1 MRQDLELRRFA
12 ADSVINLV
20 RLGGAAALGLLLS
33 ALLARGLGTSGK
45 GIYELALVLP
55 LVIQSVF
62 NVGITMS
69 AAYYVARGDHDI
81 VTATRGSITLSLW
94 LSGGGLLIGAALVYL
109 GGAALFPGVPADLL
123 YLSLLLLP
131 LLYLRLHLGAVFQGL
146 QDFRA
151 FGLVEL
157 TPPLVAVL
165 LIVPLV
171 LVQDGGAAGALLAII
186 AGNAVGLALAVLL
199 LRRRMVAP
207 APLLTLRLGR
217 AYWRQMAGYGMKA
230 QLNII
235 AVYLL
240 LRVDV
245 FLLNLWGPGGAASV
259 GIYSIAVLLA
269 ERIWTFSTITGQVIL
284 PRIASWEGDDDRRT
298 RLTLLNARLTFWF
311 GALILLTLALLGEWF
326 IVLLYGEAFR
336 PAAQPLLRLLPGIAL
351 FNLARVL
358 GPDIAGRGRIG
369 INAVIA
375 TLAFGL
381 NLAANAVLIPTL
393 DYNGA
398 ALAASLA
405 YSVLGIASVAAF
417 CRVSGARWWQTW
429 LLTGSDVKLLRQG
442 VNWLGQ
448 QRPGRPR

>member
-12 ADSVINLV
+12 ADSAINLV
-20 RLGGAAALGLLLS
+20 RLGGAAVLGLLLS
-33 ALLARGLGTSGK
+33 ALLARGLGTNGK

-62 NVGITMS
+62 NIGVTMS
-69 AAYYVARGDHDI
+69 AAYYVARGDHDL

-94 LSGGGLLIGAALVYL
+94 LSGGGLLVGAALVRL
-109 GGAALFPGVPADLL
+109 GSAALFPGIPADLL

-131 LLYLRLHLGAVFQGL
+131 LLYLRLHLSAVFQGL

-157 TPPLVAVL
+157 TPPLVSIV

-171 LVQDGGAAGALLAII
+171 FMWDGGVAGALLAAI
-186 AGNAVGLALAVLL
+186 AGNAAGLALAVLL
-199 LRRRMVAP
+199 LRRRIAAP
-207 APLLTLRLGR
+207 VPLLALRLDR
-217 AYWRQMAGYGMKA
+217 AYWRQIAGYGLKA

-269 ERIWTFSTITGQVIL
+269 ERIWTFSTVTGQVIL

-298 RLTLLNARLTFWF
+298 QLSLLNARLTFWF
-311 GALILLTLALLGEWF
+311 GALILVALALLGEWF

-336 PAAQPLLRLLPGIAL
+336 PAAQPLLWLLPGIAL

-358 GPDIAGRGRIG
+358 GPDVAGRGRVG
-369 INAVIA
+369 INAAIA
-375 TLAFGL
+375 TAAFAI
-381 NLAANAVLIPTL
+381 NLAANAALIPAL
-393 DYNGA
+393 GYNGA

-405 YSVLGIASVAAF
+405 YSFLGIASVVAF
-417 CRVSGARWWQTW
+417 CRVSGARWWQIW
-429 LLTGSDVKLLRQG
+429 LITGSDVALLRQAL
-442 VNWLGQ
+442 N
-448 QRPGRPR
+448 RFHPTAAR

>member
-12 ADSVINLV
+12 ADSAINLV
-20 RLGGAAALGLLLS
+20 RLGGAAVLGLLLS
-33 ALLARGLGTSGK
+33 ALLARGLGTNGK

-62 NVGITMS
+62 NIGVTMS
-69 AAYYVARGDHDI
+69 AAYYVARGDHDL

-94 LSGGGLLIGAALVYL
+94 LSGGGLLVGVALVRL
-109 GGAALFPGVPADLL
+109 GSAALFPGIPADLL

-131 LLYLRLHLGAVFQGL
+131 LLYLRLHLSAVFQGL

-157 TPPLVAVL
+157 TPPLVSIV

-171 LVQDGGAAGALLAII
+171 FMWDGGVAGALLAAIV
-186 AGNAVGLALAVLL
+186 GNAAGLALAVLL
-199 LRRRMVAP
+199 LRRRIAAP
-207 APLLTLRLGR
+207 VPLLALRLDR
-217 AYWRQMAGYGMKA
+217 AYWRQIAGYGLKA

-269 ERIWTFSTITGQVIL
+269 ERIWTFSTVTGQVIL

-298 RLTLLNARLTFWF
+298 QLSLLNARLTFWF
-311 GALILLTLALLGEWF
+311 GALILVALALLGEWF

-336 PAAQPLLRLLPGIAL
+336 PAAQPLLWLLPGIAL

-358 GPDIAGRGRIG
+358 GPDVAGRGRVG
-369 INAVIA
+369 INAAIA
-375 TLAFGL
+375 TAAFAI
-381 NLAANAVLIPTL
+381 NLAANAALIPAL
-393 DYNGA
+393 GYNGA

-405 YSVLGIASVAAF
+405 YSFLGIASVVAF
-417 CRVSGARWWQTW
+417 CRVSGARWWQIW
-429 LLTGSDVKLLRQG
+429 LITGSDVALLRQAL
-442 VNWLGQ
+442 N
-448 QRPGRPR
+448 RFHPTAAR

>member
-12 ADSVINLV
+12 ADSAINLV
-20 RLGGAAALGLLLS
+20 RLGGAAVLGLLLS
-33 ALLARGLGTSGK
+33 ALLARGLGTNGK

-62 NVGITMS
+62 NIGVTMS
-69 AAYYVARGDHDI
+69 AAYYVARGDHDL

-94 LSGGGLLIGAALVYL
+94 LSGGGLLVGVALVRL
-109 GGAALFPGVPADLL
+109 GSAALFPGIPADLL

-131 LLYLRLHLGAVFQGL
+131 LLYLRLHLSAVFQGL

-157 TPPLVAVL
+157 TPPLVSIV

-171 LVQDGGAAGALLAII
+171 FMWDGGVAGALLAAIV
-186 AGNAVGLALAVLL
+186 GNAAGLALAVLL
-199 LRRRMVAP
+199 LRRRIAAP
-207 APLLTLRLGR
+207 VPLLALRLDR
-217 AYWRQMAGYGMKA
+217 AYWRQIAGYGLKA

-269 ERIWTFSTITGQVIL
+269 ERIWTFSTVTGQVIL

-298 RLTLLNARLTFWF
+298 QLSLLNARLTFWF
-311 GALILLTLALLGEWF
+311 GALILVALALLGEWF

-336 PAAQPLLRLLPGIAL
+336 PAAQPLLWLLPGIAL

-358 GPDIAGRGRIG
+358 GPDVAGRGRVG
-369 INAVIA
+369 INAAIA
-375 TLAFGL
+375 TAAFAI
-381 NLAANAVLIPTL
+381 NLAANAALIPAL
-393 DYNGA
+393 GYNGA

-405 YSVLGIASVAAF
+405 YSFLGIASVVAF
-417 CRVSGARWWQTW
+417 CRVSGARWWQIW
-429 LLTGSDVKLLRQG
+429 LITGSDVALLRQAL
-442 VNWLGQ
+442 NRFHPTAAQ
-448 QRPGRPR
+448 

>member
-12 ADSVINLV
+12 ADSAINLV
-20 RLGGAAALGLLLS
+20 RLGGAAVLGLLLS
-33 ALLARGLGTSGK
+33 ALLARGLGTNGK

-62 NVGITMS
+62 NIGVTMS
-69 AAYYVARGDHDI
+69 AAYYVARGDHDL

-94 LSGGGLLIGAALVYL
+94 LSGGGLLVGAALVRL
-109 GGAALFPGVPADLL
+109 GSAALFPGIPADLL

-131 LLYLRLHLGAVFQGL
+131 LLYLRLHLSAVFQGL

-157 TPPLVAVL
+157 TPPLVSIA

-171 LVQDGGAAGALLAII
+171 FMWDGGVAGALLAAI
-186 AGNAVGLALAVLL
+186 AGNAAGLALAVLL
-199 LRRRMVAP
+199 LRRRIAAP
-207 APLLTLRLGR
+207 VPLLALRLDR
-217 AYWRQMAGYGMKA
+217 AYWRQIAGYGLKA

-269 ERIWTFSTITGQVIL
+269 ERIWTFSTVTGQVIL

-298 RLTLLNARLTFWF
+298 QLSLLNARLTFWF
-311 GALILLTLALLGEWF
+311 GALILVALALLGEWF

-336 PAAQPLLRLLPGIAL
+336 PAAQPLLLLLPGIAL

-358 GPDIAGRGRIG
+358 GPDVAGRGRVG
-369 INAVIA
+369 INAAIA
-375 TLAFGL
+375 TAAFAI
-381 NLAANAVLIPTL
+381 NLAANAALIPAL
-393 DYNGA
+393 GYNGA

-405 YSVLGIASVAAF
+405 YSFLGIASVVAF
-417 CRVSGARWWQTW
+417 CRVSGARWWQIW
-429 LLTGSDVKLLRQG
+429 LITGSDVALLRQAL
-442 VNWLGQ
+442 N
-448 QRPGRPR
+448 RFHPTAAR

>member
-12 ADSVINLV
+12 ADSAINLV
-20 RLGGAAALGLLLS
+20 RLGGAAVLGLLLS
-33 ALLARGLGTSGK
+33 ALLARGLGTNGK

-62 NVGITMS
+62 NIGVTMS
-69 AAYYVARGDHDI
+69 AAYYVARGDHDL

-94 LSGGGLLIGAALVYL
+94 LSGGGLLVGAALVRL
-109 GGAALFPGVPADLL
+109 GSAALFPGIPADLL

-131 LLYLRLHLGAVFQGL
+131 LLYLRLHLSAVFQGL

-157 TPPLVAVL
+157 TPPLVSIV

-171 LVQDGGAAGALLAII
+171 FMWDGGVAGALLAAI
-186 AGNAVGLALAVLL
+186 AGNAAGLALAVLL
-199 LRRRMVAP
+199 LRRRIAAP
-207 APLLTLRLGR
+207 VPLLALRLDR
-217 AYWRQMAGYGMKA
+217 AYWRQIAGYGLKA

-269 ERIWTFSTITGQVIL
+269 ERIWTFSTVTGQVIL

-298 RLTLLNARLTFWF
+298 QLSLLNARLTFWF
-311 GALILLTLALLGEWF
+311 GALILVALALLGEWF

-336 PAAQPLLRLLPGIAL
+336 PAAQPLLLLLPGIAL

-358 GPDIAGRGRIG
+358 GPDVAGRGRVG
-369 INAVIA
+369 INAAIA
-375 TLAFGL
+375 TAAFAI
-381 NLAANAVLIPTL
+381 NLAANAALIPAL
-393 DYNGA
+393 GYNGA

-405 YSVLGIASVAAF
+405 YSFLGIASVVAF
-417 CRVSGARWWQTW
+417 CRVSGARWWQIW
-429 LLTGSDVKLLRQG
+429 LITGSDVALLRQAL
-442 VNWLGQ
+442 N
-448 QRPGRPR
+448 RFHPTAAR

>member
-12 ADSVINLV
+12 ADSAINLV
-20 RLGGAAALGLLLS
+20 RLGGAAVLGLLLS
-33 ALLARGLGTSGK
+33 ALLARGLGTNGK

-62 NVGITMS
+62 NIGVTMS
-69 AAYYVARGDHDI
+69 AAYYVARGDHDL

-94 LSGGGLLIGAALVYL
+94 LSGGGLLVGAALVRL
-109 GGAALFPGVPADLL
+109 GSAALFPGIPADLL

-131 LLYLRLHLGAVFQGL
+131 LLYLRLHLSAVFQGL

-157 TPPLVAVL
+157 TPPLVSIV

-171 LVQDGGAAGALLAII
+171 FMWDGGVAGALLAAIV
-186 AGNAVGLALAVLL
+186 GNAAGLALAVLL
-199 LRRRMVAP
+199 LRRRIAAP
-207 APLLTLRLGR
+207 VPLLALRLDR
-217 AYWRQMAGYGMKA
+217 AYWRQIAGYGLKA

-269 ERIWTFSTITGQVIL
+269 ERIWTFSTVTGQVIL

-298 RLTLLNARLTFWF
+298 QLSLLNARLTFWF
-311 GALILLTLALLGEWF
+311 GALILVALALLGEWF

-336 PAAQPLLRLLPGIAL
+336 PAAQPLLWLLPGIAL

-358 GPDIAGRGRIG
+358 GPDVAGRGRVG
-369 INAVIA
+369 INAAIA
-375 TLAFGL
+375 TAAFAI
-381 NLAANAVLIPTL
+381 NLAANAALIPAL
-393 DYNGA
+393 GYNGA

-405 YSVLGIASVAAF
+405 YSFLGIASVVAF
-417 CRVSGARWWQTW
+417 CRVSGARWWQIW
-429 LLTGSDVKLLRQG
+429 LITGSDVALLRQAL
-442 VNWLGQ
+442 N
-448 QRPGRPR
+448 RFHPTAAR